1 MSLVTEVNEG
11 IKAAMK
17 ARDEVRLRALRSIKS
32 AFLLLATA
40 EGGAEVTDD
49 LCIKALQK
57 LAKQRKDSISI
68 FEEQNRNDLADKE
81 KEELLIIDAFLPVKM
96 NEAGVEAKIKEIIAN
111 AGANGPRDMGKVIP
125 VAMKEL
131 GGVAD
136 GKLISEIV
144 KRLLQ

>member
-1 MSLVTEVNEG
+1 
-11 IKAAMK
+11 MK

-81 KEELLIIDAFLPVKM
+81 KEELLIIDAFLPAQM
-96 NEAGVEAKIKEIIAN
+96 NEADVEAKIKEIIAN

>member
-1 MSLVTEVNEG
+1 
-11 IKAAMK
+11 
-17 ARDEVRLRALRSIKS
+17 
-32 AFLLLATA
+32 
-40 EGGAEVTDD
+40 
-49 LCIKALQK
+49 
-57 LAKQRKDSISI
+57 
-68 FEEQNRNDLADKE
+68 
-81 KEELLIIDAFLPVKM
+81 
-96 NEAGVEAKIKEIIAN
+96 VEAKIKEIIAN

>member
-81 KEELLIIDAFLPVKM
+81 KEELLIIDAFLPVQM
-96 NEAGVEAKIKEIIAN
+96 NEADVEAKIKEIIAN
-111 AGANGPRDMGKVIP
+111 AGANGPKDMGKVIP

>member
-111 AGANGPRDMGKVIP
+111 AGANGPKDMGKVIP